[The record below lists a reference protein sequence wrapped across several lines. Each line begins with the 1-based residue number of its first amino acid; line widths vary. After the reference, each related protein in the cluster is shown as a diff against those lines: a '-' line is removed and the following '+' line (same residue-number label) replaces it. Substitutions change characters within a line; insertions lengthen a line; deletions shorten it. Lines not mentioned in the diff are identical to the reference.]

1 MDIKQDNIERIQTR
15 IDMIRQESRALSYRI
30 ERMTEQRKALSQEKN
45 DLKERLEVVSAIPTK
60 ELIEGTN
67 DALANLTI
75 RAQSNI

>member
-1 MDIKQDNIERIQTR
+1 MDIKQENIERIQTR

-45 DLKERLEVVSAIPTK
+45 DLKERLEVVSSIPTK

-67 DALANLTI
+67 EALANLTI
-75 RAQSNI
+75 RG

>member
-45 DLKERLEVVSAIPTK
+45 DLKDRLEVVSSIPTK
-60 ELIEGTN
+60 ELIEGVD
-67 DALANLTI
+67 DALANLSI
-75 RAQSNI
+75 RV

>member
-30 ERMTEQRKALSQEKN
+30 ERMMEQRKDLTQEKN
-45 DLKERLEVVSAIPTK
+45 NLKDRLEAVNAIPAK

-67 DALANLTI
+67 DALANLSI
-75 RAQSNI
+75 RV

>member
-30 ERMTEQRKALSQEKN
+30 ERMTEQRKDLTQEKN
-45 DLKERLEVVSAIPTK
+45 DLKDRLEAVSAIPTK

-67 DALANLTI
+67 DALANLSI
-75 RAQSNI
+75 RI

>member
-30 ERMTEQRKALSQEKN
+30 ERMTEQRKDLSQEKN
-45 DLKERLEVVSAIPTK
+45 DLKDRLEAVSAIPTK

-67 DALANLTI
+67 DALANLSI
-75 RAQSNI
+75 RV